1 MNPLVLNFRGNA
13 LSQLGRFREALQ
25 DYREATEIFRKDW
38 AGPEFGSQK
47 ANLLGPVGRHLGSG
61 MKHMKRLRFL
71 KYSLKSSEIHFAM
84 TAS

>member
-25 DYREATEIFRKDW
+25 DYREATEIFRKDGW
-38 AGPEFGSQK
+38 AGPEFGSGQK

-61 MKHMKRLRFL
+61 MCRLRFL